1 MVLAEL
7 GKSINAALQKL
18 NKVPIVDEAVVDA
31 CLTEIVMA
39 LLKADVN
46 AKFVKKLRED
56 VKMQFKMCED
66 ESINH

>member
-7 GKSINAALQKL
+7 GKSINAALAKL
-18 NKVPIVDEAVVDA
+18 TKAPVVDEALVDA
-31 CLTEIVMA
+31 CMMDISMA

-56 VKMQFKMCED
+56 VKM
-66 ESINH
+66 